1 MHSKKYKE
9 KEWICISNIIGA
21 IGLDMFPLL
30 GLFCKPKFEPE
41 EFLRI
46 NVLSIAVAHP
56 SPFCF

>member
-1 MHSKKYKE
+1 MSS
-9 KEWICISNIIGA
+9 IVDA

-30 GLFCKPKFEPE
+30 GLFCKPKFQPE
-41 EFLRI
+41 EFLHI